1 MSNYAIGIGGTGAK
15 CLEALSHMCAAG
27 LLPNADNG
35 GLYMVFVD
43 PDKANGNLE
52 RSNITVKQYN
62 NVKKINFGNS
72 PLFRTNIEIA
82 VPAIWSPFESIQT
95 PMLDD
100 YFSKSTLGKGY
111 QQLFDV
117 LYSKKEQQT
126 SLDKGFRGH
135 PSIGAAVMAH
145 SIKFGEREPWITF
158 KAKLEQDISS
168 GDARIFLFGSI
179 FGGTGASG
187 LPTITQ
193 LILNVLKDLG
203 VGAQATNFKIGAS
216 LMLPYFSFT
225 SDDVD
230 SELKARTE
238 EFLVNSQASLKY
250 YCQQIGDSPTH
261 SLNFDSLYLLGC
273 QSLQSYTKDKTSLGG
288 AHQKNNPHYVEL
300 YAALA
305 ALDFYRKPL
314 PKFKENPTGHI
325 VNLIARSESP
335 LSWQDLPDVPG
346 VKNLKEDLGQM
357 AKFSFAYLSE
367 FLPVL
372 KKIKSSGTGNQEAW
386 YVDYFERK
394 LGKKTLDDIWPKLT
408 SLQVCCSEY
417 LTWFSALHTE
427 DVNLLEVSSFSNQ
440 NPQDPQLLTFDRFN
454 KGRFPQLVSPAVENG
469 NKGNLFDVI
478 NALSK
483 NEKQDGRACEVGNF
497 AQALYNACSV

>member
-15 CLEALSHMCAAG
+15 CLEALAHMCAAG
-27 LLPNADNG
+27 LLPNVSNG
-35 GLYMVFVD
+35 GLYMIFVD

-52 RSNITVKQYN
+52 RSNVTVKRYN
-62 NVKKINFGNS
+62 NVKKINFGSS
-72 PLFRTNIEIA
+72 PLFQTNIEIA
-82 VPAIWSPFESIQT
+82 SPAVWSPFESIQT
-95 PMLDD
+95 PMLED
-100 YFSKSTLGKGY
+100 YFKKATLGQEY

-145 SIKFGEREPWITF
+145 SVRFGEREPWITF
-158 KAKLEQDISS
+158 KTKIEQDING

-193 LILNVLKDLG
+193 LILKVLKDLG
-203 VGAQATNFKIGAS
+203 MGEQSSNVKIGGA

-225 SDDVD
+225 SDDAD

-238 EFLVNSQASLKY
+238 EFLINSQAALKY
-250 YCQQIGDSPTH
+250 YSQQIGPSATH
-261 SLNFDSLYLLGC
+261 PLNFDALYLLGC
-273 QSLQSYTKDKTSLGG
+273 QSLQSYAKDKTCLGG
-288 AHQKNNPHYVEL
+288 APQKNPPHYVEL

-314 PKFKENPTGHI
+314 QKFSENPTGHL
-325 VNLIARSESP
+325 VNLIARSEAQ
-335 LSWQDLPDVPG
+335 LSWLDLPDVPG
-346 VKNLKEDLGQM
+346 VDDLKKELGQM

-367 FLPVL
+367 FFPILEQ
-372 KKIKSSGTGNQEAW
+372 IKSTGTGKREAW

-394 LGKKTLDDIWPKLT
+394 LGKKNLAEIWTKLT
-408 SLQVCCSEY
+408 NLKFCCSEY
-417 LTWFSALHTE
+417 LIWFSALHAE
-427 DVNLLEVSSFSNQ
+427 DINLLEVASFSDQ
-440 NPQDPQLLTFDRFN
+440 NTQDPQLLPAGRFN
-454 KGRFPQLVSPAVENG
+454 KTRFPQLVSPAVEND
-469 NKGNLFDVI
+469 NKGDLFSVVE
-478 NALSK
+478 ALSRNK
-483 NEKQDGRACEVGNF
+483 HQDGRACEVGNF
-497 AQALYNACSV
+497 AHALYNACSV